1 LGWNIPIM
9 GQKKAIKSYRISVVG
24 CGHVGLVTGVSLAE
38 LGHKVICIDNN
49 QKKVKSLNSLKLP
62 FYEPGLYEL
71 FKKNFEKKSLKFT
84 HSLVYAVKN
93 SEVIFIAVGTPS
105 NPDGSADLSAIENV
119 SYQIARSLNSYKLIV
134 EKSTVPVQTGF
145 KVKET
150 IIRFRKNNTSFD
162 IASNPEFL
170 REGKALYDFFY
181 PARIVIGVESK
192 RAEKI
197 LKEIYAP
204 LKAKIVVTDIN
215 TAELIK
221 HASNSFLATKISFM
235 NAVARICD
243 LAGADVKK
251 VSEAVGLDPRI
262 GGDFLNAGIGWGGSC
277 FPKDLE
283 AFRYISKK
291 LGYDFSLLEEV
302 KRINNEQKIYFVEKV
317 KESLWILKDKKIA
330 VLGLSFKPD
339 TDDLRNAPSLDIIE
353 SFLQEGAK
361 IVAYDPQANK
371 EAKKIFGKRINFAKD
386 AYEAAKSADCLCLL
400 TEWKEFKNLD
410 FIRIKK
416 LMRVPIIADGRNMFE
431 RKDVEK
437 LGFTYIG
444 IGR

>member
-1 LGWNIPIM
+1 M
-9 GQKKAIKSYRISVVG
+9 ERKKVIKSYRISVVG
-24 CGHVGLVTGVSLAE
+24 CGHVGLVTGACLAE
-38 LGHKVICIDNN
+38 LGHKVICADND
-49 QKKVKSLNSLKLP
+49 QKKIKNLNNLRLP
-62 FYEPGLYEL
+62 FYEPKLEEL
-71 FKKNFEKKSLKFT
+71 VKKNFKKGRLKFT
-84 HSLVYAVKN
+84 YSLARAVRN

-105 NPDGSADLSAIENV
+105 NPDGSPDLSAIENV
-119 SYQIARSLNSYKLIV
+119 SYQIAHNLNSYKLIV

-150 IIRFRKNNTSFD
+150 IIRFRKNNTLFEV
-162 IASNPEFL
+162 ASNPEFL
-170 REGKALYDFFY
+170 REGSAVYDFFY

-204 LKAKIVVTDIN
+204 LKTRIIVTDIN

-221 HASNSFLATKISFM
+221 HASNSFLATKISFI

-243 LAGADVKK
+243 LAGADIKK

-262 GGDFLNAGIGWGGSC
+262 GGEFLNAGIGWGGSC

-317 KESLWILKDKKIA
+317 KEALWILKDKKIA
-330 VLGLSFKPD
+330 ILGLSFKPD

-353 SFLQEGAK
+353 NFLREGAK
-361 IVAYDPQANK
+361 IVAYDPQARR

-400 TEWKEFKNLD
+400 TEWEEFKNLD

-431 RKDVEK
+431 RKDMER

>member
-1 LGWNIPIM
+1 M
-9 GQKKAIKSYRISVVG
+9 
-24 CGHVGLVTGVSLAE
+24 
-38 LGHKVICIDNN
+38 CIRD
-49 QKKVKSLNSLKLP
+49 S
-62 FYEPGLYEL
+62 
-71 FKKNFEKKSLKFT
+71 
-84 HSLVYAVKN
+84 
-93 SEVIFIAVGTPS
+93 
-105 NPDGSADLSAIENV
+105 
-119 SYQIARSLNSYKLIV
+119 
-134 EKSTVPVQTGF
+134 
-145 KVKET
+145 
-150 IIRFRKNNTSFD
+150 
-162 IASNPEFL
+162 
-170 REGKALYDFFY
+170 
-181 PARIVIGVESK
+181 
-192 RAEKI
+192 
-197 LKEIYAP
+197 
-204 LKAKIVVTDIN
+204 
-215 TAELIK
+215 
-221 HASNSFLATKISFM
+221 
-235 NAVARICD
+235 
-243 LAGADVKK
+243 
-251 VSEAVGLDPRI
+251 RI